1 MSGVALGSESA
12 GGRGQQL
19 HSPFSSLL
27 MLKGVTTAQSGL
39 RLTVPTS
46 ISQYDS

>member
-12 GGRGQQL
+12 EGRGQQL
-19 HSPFSSLL
+19 HSPCSCLL
-27 MLKGVTTAQSGL
+27 ILKGVTTAQSGL

-46 ISQYDS
+46 ISPYDS